1 MTPAREKTIE
11 VEWADEQFRSRLKDT
26 WGRLT
31 DDDLARE
38 NGNRDYIIDKVQ
50 RYYGYSKE
58 KADELVRDFE
68 RSL

>member
-1 MTPAREKTIE
+1 MTPDHIKDQ
-11 VEWADEQFRSRLKDT
+11 WADQEIRSRLRNT

-31 DDDLARE
+31 DDDLADE
-38 NGNRDYIIDKVQ
+38 NGSRDYIIEKVQ
-50 RYYGYSKE
+50 DYYGYSRE